1 MIWSI
6 AWKNIWRNKKRS
18 LVVIVAVA
26 LGIIAGVFIIGFVEG
41 WSKQRLDDA
50 VFNEVSHIQ
59 IHNNEY
65 LKNEETGL
73 TISDPGRIT
82 AIIDTMAEV
91 KSHVVRTKIIALAGT
106 SWANTG
112 VIIYGVDPDR
122 EKQVTRIH
130 EKIVSGGGRYLD
142 AGSSGAILISDKTAE
157 LLKIK
162 QYSVTDSV
170 IEKLRKEEVSE
181 PALEKLEAMKDTR
194 FRSSGDFREALVS
207 ELSGKE
213 YEEFGKTISIE
224 ALDYR
229 LRNKIQLTLSDREGN
244 PIHAIFR
251 VCGIYKTANTGFDQ
265 MAVFVNA
272 GELVKLYGDEDI
284 LVHEVAILLN
294 NIDDAGKVRDKL
306 IPLSAGNSVRTWKE
320 LAPDAALMN
329 DFMVIYYIIF
339 IGIIMLALAFGII
352 NTMLMSV
359 LERTKE
365 LGMLMAIG
373 MNRRR
378 VFTMIMLETVFLT
391 CVGAVA
397 GILLGWSVTGTFG
410 RTGIYLAG
418 WSEGYEA
425 IGFAS
430 TVYPIVTPGFIVLT
444 AVMVIVTAILSSLW
458 PARKALKLVPVEAL
472 RTE

>member
-50 VFNEVSHIQ
+50 VYNEVSHIQ
-59 IHNNEY
+59 IHNSEY
-65 LKNEETGL
+65 LKNEETNL
-73 TISDPGRIT
+73 IVSDPERIT
-82 AIIDTMAEV
+82 GIIDTLGEV

-122 EKQVTRIH
+122 ERQVTKIH

-142 AGSSGAILISDKTAE
+142 PAESNEILISDKTAE

-162 QYSVTDSV
+162 QFSVTDSV
-170 IEKLRKEEVSE
+170 IEKLRQEEVPS
-181 PALEKLEAMKDTR
+181 AVLEKLEAMKDTR
-194 FRSSGDFREALVS
+194 FRSPGDFREALGS
-207 ELSGKE
+207 ELSRKE
-213 YEEFGKTISIE
+213 YEGFVNSIISE
-224 ALDYR
+224 AINYR
-229 LRNKIQLTLSDREGN
+229 LRNKVQLTFSDREGN
-244 PIHAIFR
+244 PVHSIFR
-251 VCGIYKTANTGFDQ
+251 VCGIYKTTNTGFDQ
-265 MAVFVNA
+265 MTVYVNA
-272 GELVKLYGDEDI
+272 GELAKLYGDEEI
-284 LVHEVAILLN
+284 LIHEAAILLK
-294 NIDDAGKVRDKL
+294 NIDDAGKIKDKL
-306 IPLSAGNSVRTWKE
+306 IALAGDNSVRTWKE

-329 DFMVIYYIIF
+329 DFMVIYYFIF

-391 CVGAVA
+391 AVGAGA
-397 GILLGWSVTGTFG
+397 GIILGWALTGTLG
-410 RTGIYLAG
+410 RTGIHMAG
-418 WSEGYEA
+418 WGEGFEA
-425 IGFAS
+425 IGFAA
-430 TVYPIVTPGFIVLT
+430 TVYPIVTPGFIAFT
-444 AVMVIVTAILSSLW
+444 AAMVIVTAILSSLW
-458 PARKALKLVPVEAL
+458 PARKALKLIPVEAL

>member
-50 VFNEVSHIQ
+50 VYNEVSHIQ

-65 LKNEETGL
+65 LKNEETSL
-73 TISDPGRIT
+73 TVNDPERIA
-82 AIIDTMAEV
+82 AILDTLADV
-91 KSHVVRTKIIALAGT
+91 KSHAVRTKIIALAGT

-112 VIIYGVDPDR
+112 VIIHGINPER
-122 EKQVTRIH
+122 EKQVTKIH
-130 EKIVSGGGRYLD
+130 EKIVAGGGRYLD
-142 AGSSGAILISDKTAE
+142 PAGSGEILISDKTAE

-162 QYSVTDSV
+162 QYAVTDSV
-170 IEKLRKEEVSE
+170 IEKLRQEEVPSTV
-181 PALEKLEAMKDTR
+181 LEKLEVMKDTR
-194 FRSSGDFREALVS
+194 FRSPGDFREALAR
-207 ELSGKE
+207 ELTRKE
-213 YEEFGKTISIE
+213 FEGFGSAISSK
-224 ALDYR
+224 AVDYR
-229 LRNKIQLTLSDREGN
+229 LRNKVQLTLSDREGN

-251 VCGIYKTANTGFDQ
+251 VCGIYKTTNTGFDQ
-265 MAVFVNA
+265 MSVFVNA
-272 GELVKLYGDEDI
+272 GELAKLYGDDDI

-294 NIDDAGKVRDKL
+294 NIDDAGKVRDRL
-306 IPLSAGNSVRTWKE
+306 IPLAAGNSVRTWKE
-320 LAPDAALMN
+320 LAPDAAVMN
-329 DFMVIYYIIF
+329 DFMIIYYFLF

-391 CVGAVA
+391 AVGALA
-397 GILLGWSVTGTFG
+397 GILLGWAVTGAFG
-410 RTGIYLAG
+410 RTGIHMAG
-418 WSEGYEA
+418 WGEGFEA
-425 IGFAS
+425 IGFAA
-430 TVYPIVTPGFIVLT
+430 TVYPIVTPGFIAFT
-444 AVMVIVTAILSSLW
+444 AAMVIITAILSSLW

>member
-50 VFNEVSHIQ
+50 VYNEVSHIQ

-65 LKNEETGL
+65 LKNEETSL
-73 TISDPGRIT
+73 TINDPERIT
-82 AIIDTMAEV
+82 AIIDTLDEV

-112 VIIYGVDPDR
+112 VIIYGIDPDR
-122 EKQVTRIH
+122 EKQVTMIH
-130 EKIVSGGGRYLD
+130 NKIVKGGGRYLD
-142 AGSSGAILISDKTAE
+142 AGNGSDILISDKTAE
-157 LLKIK
+157 LLKLK
-162 QYSVTDSV
+162 QYSLTDSV
-170 IEKLRKEEVSE
+170 IEKLRNEAMPSPV
-181 PALEKLEAMKDTR
+181 LEKLEAMKDTR
-194 FRSSGDFREALVS
+194 FRSPGDFREALVNR
-207 ELSGKE
+207 LSGKE
-213 YEEFGKTISIE
+213 YKEYGNVISE
-224 ALDYR
+224 KALDYR
-229 LRNKIQLTLSDREGN
+229 LRNKIQITLSDREGN

-251 VCGIYKTANTGFDQ
+251 VCGIYKTTNTGFDQ
-265 MAVFVNA
+265 MAAFVNS
-272 GELVKLYGDEDI
+272 GELVKLYGDADT

-306 IPLSAGNSVRTWKE
+306 TPLAAGNSVRTWKE

-329 DFMVIYYIIF
+329 DFMIIYYFIF

-373 MNRRR
+373 MNRKR

-391 CVGAVA
+391 AVGAA
-397 GILLGWSVTGTFG
+397 TGILLGWAITGTFG
-410 RTGIYLAG
+410 RTGIHMAG
-418 WSEGYEA
+418 WSEGFEA
-425 IGFAS
+425 IGFAA
-430 TVYPIVTPGFIVLT
+430 TVYPIVTPEFIIFI
-444 AVMVIVTAILSSLW
+444 AVMVVVTAILSSLW
-458 PARKALKLVPVEAL
+458 PARKALKLIPVEAL

>member
-50 VFNEVSHIQ
+50 VYNEVSHIQ

-65 LKNEETGL
+65 LKNEETSL
-73 TISDPGRIT
+73 TINDPGRIT
-82 AIIDTMAEV
+82 AIIDTLAEV

-112 VIIYGVDPDR
+112 VIIYGIDPAR
-122 EKQVTRIH
+122 EMQVTKIH
-130 EKIVSGGGRYLD
+130 EKIAVGGGRYLD
-142 AGSSGAILISDKTAE
+142 PAGIGEILISDKTAE

-162 QYSVTDSV
+162 QYAVTDSV
-170 IEKLRKEEVSE
+170 IDKLRQEEV
-181 PALEKLEAMKDTR
+181 PLTVLQKLEIMKDTR
-194 FRSSGDFREALVS
+194 FRSPGDFREALAR
-207 ELSGKE
+207 ELTRKE
-213 YEEFGKTISIE
+213 YDGFGSAITSK

-229 LRNKIQLTLSDREGN
+229 LRNKIQITLSDREGN

-251 VCGIYKTANTGFDQ
+251 VCGIYKTTNTGFDQ

-272 GELVKLYGDEDI
+272 GELVKLYGGEDT

-294 NIDDAGKVRDKL
+294 NIDDAGKVRDRL
-306 IPLSAGNSVRTWKE
+306 VPLASGNSVRTWKE
-320 LAPDAALMN
+320 LAPDAAVMN
-329 DFMVIYYIIF
+329 DFMIIYYFLF

-391 CVGAVA
+391 AVGALA
-397 GILLGWSVTGTFG
+397 GILLGWTVTGALG
-410 RTGIYLAG
+410 RTGIHMAG
-418 WSEGYEA
+418 WGEGFEA
-425 IGFAS
+425 IGFAA
-430 TVYPIVTPGFIVLT
+430 TVYPIVTPEFIALT
-444 AVMVIVTAILSSLW
+444 ALMVVVTAILSSLW

>member
-18 LVVIVAVA
+18 LVVIIAVA

-50 VFNEVSHIQ
+50 VYNEVSHIQ

-65 LKNEETGL
+65 LKNEETSL
-73 TISDPGRIT
+73 TIGDPGRIT

-112 VIIYGVDPDR
+112 VIIYGIDPDK

-142 AGSSGAILISDKTAE
+142 AGSSNDILISDKTAE

-170 IEKLRKEEVSE
+170 IEKLRKEEMPV
-181 PALEKLEAMKDTR
+181 LVLDKLEAMKDTR
-194 FRSSGDFREALVS
+194 FRSPGDFREALEK
-207 ELSGKE
+207 ELTRKE
-213 YEEFGKTISIE
+213 YEESGNTITSH

-251 VCGIYKTANTGFDQ
+251 VCGIYKTTNTGFDQ

-272 GELVKLYGDEDI
+272 GELAVLYGDEDI
-284 LVHEVAILLN
+284 LVHEAAILLN
-294 NIDDAGKVRDKL
+294 NIDDAGKVRDRL
-306 IPLSAGNSVRTWKE
+306 IPLAVGNSVRTWKE

-329 DFMVIYYIIF
+329 DFMIIYYFIF

-391 CVGAVA
+391 CVGAAA
-397 GILLGWSVTGTFG
+397 GILLGWAVTGTLG
-410 RTGIYLAG
+410 RTGIHMAG
-418 WSEGYEA
+418 WGEGFEA
-425 IGFAS
+425 IGFAA
-430 TVYPIVTPGFIVLT
+430 TVYPIVTPGFIALT